1 MTLPEHI
8 APMLCRIGE
17 PFASAAHWFELKW
30 DGVRAISY
38 VDERGLRMHGR
49 RRRDLATRYPELA
62 FLAGLPHGTILDGE
76 LVVLQPDGRPDFPAI
91 LRRENT
97 PAGRAAA
104 AATSQPVVYV
114 AFDLLWAA
122 GTRLLDEPLSVRQ
135 AALQTIV
142 DGVGNPR
149 LLRSDG
155 IRGAG
160 LDLFA
165 AVRERGLEGI
175 VAKRLDSR
183 YRPGE
188 RTEAWQKIKPT
199 QVVQCVV
206 LGYEPDGERDFKSLI
221 IAADFAGAL
230 TCVGRVGSGFTVA
243 SKNDVWR
250 QLQAARCEQPLIDA
264 GMPGR
269 WVRPG
274 LYCSVSYL
282 ERMASGSLRAPVF
295 LGMIDG

>member
-1 MTLPEHI
+1 MSLPEHI

-17 PFASAAHWFELKW
+17 PFDGDAYWFELKW

-38 VDERGLRMHGR
+38 VDERGLRLHGR
-49 RRRDLATRYPELA
+49 RRRDLATRYPELQ
-62 FLAGLPHGTILDGE
+62 FLASLPNDTIVDGE

-97 PAGRAAA
+97 PAERAAA
-104 AATSQPVVYV
+104 AAKSHPVVYV

-135 AALQTIV
+135 QALRTIV
-142 DGVGNPR
+142 DGIGHPR

-155 IRGAG
+155 VRGQG

-165 AVRERGLEGI
+165 AVRQRGLEGI

-188 RTEAWQKIKPT
+188 RTDAWQKIKPT
-199 QVVQCVV
+199 QVVQCLV

-221 IAADFAGAL
+221 IATDFDGVLA
-230 TCVGRVGSGFTVA
+230 CVGRVGSGFTVA
-243 SKNDVWR
+243 SKNDAWER
-250 QLQAARCEQPLIDA
+250 LQNLRCDAPLIEA
-264 GMPGR
+264 GMTGQ

-295 LGMIDG
+295 LGWIDG